1 MVDKRSNTV
10 KTEIVT
16 TLRLVTEEFANLQY
30 RSEAAIEEAKALR
43 SQGYQVSPE
52 SILLQ
57 MCAVFGRR
65 SKDLVTAIY
74 GNDADETT
82 RVLLLTNDDFRQL
95 DEQDF
100 SWSAAL
106 EGGLLLKRTETRIFS
121 LLFESGN
128 TGEFTRRLESE

>member
-1 MVDKRSNTV
+1 M

-16 TLRLVTEEFANLQY
+16 TLRSIAQEFANLQY
-30 RSEAAIEEAKALR
+30 RSEAALEEAKALR

-57 MCAVFGRR
+57 MCAVFGCR
-65 SKDLVTAIY
+65 SKDLITAIS

-106 EGGLLLKRTETRIFS
+106 EGGLLLKRTQTRIFS
-121 LLFESGN
+121 LLFESGD

>member
-1 MVDKRSNTV
+1 M

-16 TLRLVTEEFANLQY
+16 TLRSIAQEFANLQY
-30 RSEAAIEEAKALR
+30 RSEAALEEAKALR

-65 SKDLVTAIY
+65 SKDLITAIS

-106 EGGLLLKRTETRIFS
+106 EGGLLLKRTQTRIFS
-121 LLFESGN
+121 LLFESGD

>member
-1 MVDKRSNTV
+1 M